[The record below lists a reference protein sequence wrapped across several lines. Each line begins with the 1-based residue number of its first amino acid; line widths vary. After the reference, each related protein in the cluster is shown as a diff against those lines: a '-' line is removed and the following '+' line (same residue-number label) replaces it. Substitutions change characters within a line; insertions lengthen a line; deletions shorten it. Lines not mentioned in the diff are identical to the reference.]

1 VLADQVDAAGVELRI
16 LHRLEAEGTV
26 PTGALRVVEETLVEG
41 YPWVMRGALGPQA
54 RTALVDAFTAIDD
67 PDLLELMRA
76 ESYAEVQAEDY
87 VAMHEHAEELG
98 LLTVEE

>member
-1 VLADQVDAAGVELRI
+1 LDAAGVELRI

-26 PTGALRVVEETLVEG
+26 PEGALRVVEEVLVEG
-41 YPWVMRGALGPQA
+41 YPWVMRSALGPEA
-54 RTALVDAFTAIDD
+54 RSAIVDAFTAIDD

-76 ESYAEVQAEDY
+76 ESYAEVEAEDY
-87 VAMHEHAEELG
+87 AAMHEQAAELG